1 MPTPWMAALGLS
13 LLWGW
18 IHRLPAQETVR
29 ESRRLSPGALVRIYS
44 PRGSLILTAGPGDS
58 LTVRGRVDSTL
69 GRFYLGGGADAIKLG
84 VEPGGGVLE
93 GSADLIITVPSGVRL
108 WIKSQQADL
117 DLTVSGGTVEAT
129 NASGRI
135 RVAGRTERVSAETLD
150 GNIELA
156 VASPLGRARTASGTI
171 VVRGLI
177 RDLDASTVSG
187 PLLVGMLGP
196 VSRARLET
204 ASSEIAFK
212 GDLEPDGTLE
222 AETHSG
228 DVELRLPVRLAASY
242 HLVSYSG
249 ALENSLVPADRLRPG
264 PAKGEWSFSTGDGR
278 ATVRVRTFKGRVALK
293 VRGDRDIE

>member
-1 MPTPWMAALGLS
+1 MRVLWGASLALS
-13 LLWGW
+13 LMGVGTD
-18 IHRLPAQETVR
+18 RLPAQERVR
-29 ESRRLSPGALVRIYS
+29 ESRRLSPAALVRIYS
-44 PRGSLILTAGPGDS
+44 PRGALTVTVGSGDS

-69 GRFYLGGGADAIKLG
+69 GKFYLVGGPDAVKLG
-84 VEPGGGVLE
+84 VEPRGGEPE
-93 GSADLIITVPSGVRL
+93 GSADLLIVVPSGVRL

-135 RVAGRTERVSAETLD
+135 RVAGHTDRVSAETLD
-150 GNIELA
+150 GNIEL
-156 VASPLGRARTASGTI
+156 VVESPLGRARTASGTI

-212 GDLEPDGTLE
+212 GDLEPDGTLD

-242 HLVSYSG
+242 HLLSYGG
-249 ALENSLVPADRLRPG
+249 ALQNSLVPADRLRQG
-264 PAKGEWSFSTGDGR
+264 PAKGEWSCSTGDGR
-278 ATVRVRTFKGRVALK
+278 ATVRVRTFKGQVALK